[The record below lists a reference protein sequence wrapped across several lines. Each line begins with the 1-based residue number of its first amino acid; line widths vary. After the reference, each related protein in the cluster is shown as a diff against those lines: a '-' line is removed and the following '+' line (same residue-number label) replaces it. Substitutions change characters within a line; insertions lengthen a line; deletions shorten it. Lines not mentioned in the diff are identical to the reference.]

1 MNTEKLLELMLENPE
16 TIPVL
21 ISELVR
27 KYKPTIYSVC
37 KELHSIVKDYAN
49 NTEWFETIAKI
60 KKQQFDAYVDAGFT
74 EEQAIAFIINDNLQL
89 IQNMKNNINKSTKS
103 NK

>member
-21 ISELVR
+21 IPELVK

-37 KELHSIVKDYAN
+37 NELHNMVKDYAN
-49 NTEWFETIAKI
+49 NTEWFETFAKI

-89 IQNMKNNINKSTKS
+89 VQNMKNNINKSTKS

>member
-1 MNTEKLLELMLENPE
+1 MNAEKLLELMFENPE

-21 ISELVR
+21 IPELVK

-37 KELHSIVKDYAN
+37 NEFHSIVKDYAN
-49 NTEWFETIAKI
+49 NTELFETIAKI
-60 KKQQFDAYVDAGFT
+60 KKQQFDAYVNVGFT

-89 IQNMKNNINKSTKS
+89 MENIKKQSS
-103 NK
+103 NLSSKR